1 MTLSR
6 NNWRT
11 FVWVGGVL
19 GAGLVLWGCS
29 SPRYAETSDEIVE
42 QPNDTT
48 TIEGV
53 GTERWC
59 SDFGQ
64 SGLDEMVQRAWR
76 DNMELK
82 AAWARLER
90 AQAVS
95 KTASSSLWPSIE
107 ANADGSY
114 SNRAFGGQIPTPG
127 SGGGEAFWELSTAAS
142 YEVDIWGKIR
152 HRAKAAE
159 FSAQATEARA
169 RAFAITL
176 TSQVAE
182 AWFDVV
188 AQRER
193 IALLERQSEVSKDVL
208 EITRQRLE
216 RGLAEAVDVSQQEQN
231 IESLRARLAEAKGRL
246 KTSRNRLA
254 VLVGQSPEGQTFV
267 DAEQLPRI
275 EPLAEAGVPA
285 NLIERRPDV
294 RAAHLQLKAADER
307 TAAAVADRLPTLQL
321 TAQIGFQ
328 AEQLARIF
336 KQLFWSVGAGISQ
349 SIFEGGRLNAE
360 IEQSEAD
367 ARVQLY
373 EYAQTLLAAMR
384 EVRNALDLESSERH
398 RLERLEQ
405 QRQMAE
411 RTLELARQR
420 YRAGTGDYLRVL
432 TSLQDLQA
440 VERTLIESRRQ
451 QVSHRISL
459 CRALGG
465 SWVDSVESS
474 IANDDEE

>member
-1 MTLSR
+1 MARSR
-6 NNWRT
+6 ATWQRICV
-11 FVWVGGVL
+11 FV
-19 GAGLVLWGCS
+19 GLVSLTCIAGCS
-29 SPRYAETSDEIVE
+29 ANRYAKKADDVVETPEDA
-42 QPNDTT
+42 T
-48 TIEGV
+48 TIDAI

-64 SGLDEMVQRAWR
+64 SSLEHMVQRAWR
-76 DNMELK
+76 DNMQLK

-90 AQAVS
+90 AEAVS
-95 KTASSSLWPSIE
+95 EIASSSLWPSIE
-107 ANADGSY
+107 AGADASY
-114 SNRAFGGQIPTPG
+114 SNRAFGGRIPTPG

-142 YEVDIWGKIR
+142 YEVDIWGKLR
-152 HRAKAAE
+152 HRAKAADLE
-159 FSAQATEARA
+159 TEATEARA

-193 IALLERQSEVSKDVL
+193 IALLEEQLKVSKDVL
-208 EITRQRLE
+208 EITRQRLR

-231 IESLRARLAEAKGRL
+231 IESLRARLAGAKGRL

-294 RAAHLQLKAADER
+294 QAAHLQLKAADER
-307 TAAAVADRLPTLQL
+307 TAAAVADRLPSLQL

-328 AEQLARIF
+328 AEQLGRILQ
-336 KQLFWSVGAGISQ
+336 QLFWSVGGGISQ
-349 SIFEGGRLNAE
+349 SVFEGGRLNAE

-367 ARVQLY
+367 AKVQLY
-373 EYAQTLLAAMR
+373 EYAQTLLVAMR
-384 EVRNALDLESSERH
+384 EVRDALDLESSERH
-398 RLERLEQ
+398 RIERLEQ
-405 QRQMAE
+405 QLQTAE

-420 YRAGTGDYLRVL
+420 YRAGTGDYLQVL
-432 TSLQDLQA
+432 TGLRDLQE
-440 VERTLIESRRQ
+440 VERTLVEARRQ

-465 SWVDSVESS
+465 TWVESVESS
-474 IANDDEE
+474 IAENDN